1 MVVGPVTFPRR
12 QPPEELTV
20 VIGRAVDEEE
30 LLALEQPRLGG
41 EVGVLVSLGVVEW
54 RGEAEVALGVDGVVV
69 DPVGDRRH
77 RDPALEDVLSVLR
90 QHGQRHEA
98 CNG

>member
-1 MVVGPVTFPRR
+1 MVTLLTNFCPVEFPS
-12 QPPEELTV
+12 
-20 VIGRAVDEEE
+20 
-30 LLALEQPRLGG
+30 
-41 EVGVLVSLGVVEW
+41 LVPLGVVEW